1 MFTRFIS
8 LFYRLVLI
16 TLFLIG
22 TLLTSDKRLPVA
34 QATGASDTKGTIIY
48 VDQNATGSDDG
59 SSWANAFTDLQD
71 ALQAATAG
79 QEIWVVG
86 GLYKPTSSTDRTISF
101 NLKSGVHIFGGFY
114 GGETDKTQRIPD
126 ATPTVLTGDLKAN
139 DSPLEPYGYRYYYTA
154 PTDSLSIDNSYHVV
168 TCTSL
173 SATTVVDNIFITS
186 GHANGTNN
194 NQNIGAGIFINNC
207 ANYLWLTNLTIIGNG
222 ANQGGGL
229 FIQNS
234 HPTLMRVKIDNNGAF
249 DKGGGI
255 YNDLNSIPL
264 IKESYIRGNQAFY
277 GGAIYSVESTPT
289 LVNSLLSGNEAF
301 FKGGALY
308 NLNAAPKLI
317 NVTMEYNFT
326 DNAKGGGGLY
336 NDGGFATP
344 KIINSI
350 IWGNLPDQ
358 YVNINGGSMDVT
370 YSNIQGGFSGTG
382 NINIDPLF
390 IKPTEVFPSLTNAGN
405 YRISPFSGCIEKGN
419 NTAVQTPVIYP
430 DDLDGNVRVFD
441 ADRNG
446 VATVD
451 MGAYESQ
458 QSISR
463 VFLPLLNK

>member
-1 MFTRFIS
+1 MLKQVFSS
-8 LFYRLVLI
+8 LSRIVLVVIFLGG
-16 TLFLIG
+16 LFLVSVNSQSAVNAAG
-22 TLLTSDKRLPVA
+22 TTDA
-34 QATGASDTKGTIIY
+34 KGTIIY

-154 PTDSLSIDNSYHVV
+154 PTDPLSIDNSYHVV

-186 GHANGTNN
+186 GHANGSNN
-194 NQNIGAGIFINNC
+194 NQNKGAGIFIYNC

-277 GGAIYSVESTPT
+277 GGGIYSVESTPT
-289 LVNSLLSGNEAF
+289 LVNSLLSGNIG
-301 FKGGALY
+301 KINGGAFY
-308 NLNAAPKLI
+308 NLNASPKLT
-317 NVTMEYNFT
+317 NVTVANNSTET
-326 DNAKGGGGLY
+326 DTGGCGFY
-336 NDGGFATP
+336 NDGGFSTP
-344 KIINSI
+344 IIINSI
-350 IWGNLPDQ
+350 IWGNLPVQ
-358 YVNINGGSMDVT
+358 YVNINGGGMSIT
-370 YSNIQGGFSGTG
+370 YSDIQGGYSGTG
-382 NINIDPLF
+382 NINIDPQF
-390 IKPTEVFPSLTNAGN
+390 VAPVEVHPNLTNAGN
-405 YRISPFSGCIEKGN
+405 YRIKPFSGCVDKGN
-419 NTAVQTPVIYP
+419 NSPVQTPVIYLH
-430 DDLDGNVRVFD
+430 DLDGNVRIFD
-441 ADRNG
+441 GDQND

-463 VFLPLLNK
+463 VFLPLLTK